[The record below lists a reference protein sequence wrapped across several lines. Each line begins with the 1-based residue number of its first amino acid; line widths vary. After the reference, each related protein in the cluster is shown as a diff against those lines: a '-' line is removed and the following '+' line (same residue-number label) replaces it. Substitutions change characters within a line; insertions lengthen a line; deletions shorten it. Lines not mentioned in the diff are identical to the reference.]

1 MPRAGPA
8 TLLLLALPLLAR
20 AQEVPGLDLSEPEP
34 ERPPASAAPP
44 PEAGADEPPAPA
56 RAPAAADAAEA
67 RSPIGDTGERDAAL
81 EDRVKAVQR
90 KGFLKRGRFELGL
103 AAPGSLNDAFFQKV
117 GVAGHLGYNLAE
129 SFALKLD
136 GGYFW
141 SVRTGNVRQ
150 GKLAFESQLLESQLR
165 AKAMLDGVWSPI
177 YGKGAWLGSR
187 IVHFDLYLAAG
198 VGAVWS
204 ATSGSPRNEGPHPA
218 GDLGAGFRFYPS
230 SWLSLDLGVDAT
242 LYPDQPSLT
251 VPSTLQKLVTA
262 QLGVTFFLPTR
273 FDYGTP

>member
-1 MPRAGPA
+1 MIAA
-8 TLLLLALPLLAR
+8 PLLASG
-20 AQEVPGLDLSEPEP
+20 QEVPGLDLSEPEQP
-34 ERPPASAAPP
+34 PPAREAPPRPAAEPAPP
-44 PEAGADEPPAPA
+44 P
-56 RAPAAADAAEA
+56 AAEP
-67 RSPIGDTGERDAAL
+67 RSPLGETGERDAAL
-81 EDRVKAVQR
+81 GDRVKAVQR

-117 GVAGHLGYNLAE
+117 GVGGHLAYDLAD
-129 SFALKLD
+129 SFAVSLV
-136 GGYFW
+136 GAYFW
-141 SVRTGNVRQ
+141 HLRTGNVRE

-165 AKAMLDGVWSPI
+165 GKALLDGVWSPI

-187 IVHFDLYLAAG
+187 IVHFDVYLAAG
-198 VGAVWS
+198 VGGVWS

-218 GDLGAGFRFYPS
+218 ANVGTGLRFYPS

-262 QLGVTFFLPTR
+262 SLGFTVFLPTH
-273 FDYGTP
+273 FEYVYP